1 MLAMARGYARHGIEA
16 VEVQVQVDVTNGLP
30 TFDIVGLPDVG
41 LREARERVR
50 SALRNSGF
58 EFPLRRVTVNL
69 APADMRKEG
78 PGFDLP
84 IALAILSATGVL
96 PATSLGGLAAA
107 GELGLDGSLRP
118 VAGVL
123 SMALAAGDGH
133 LRGLLVPAGNGREAA
148 LVKGVAVHPC
158 RNLKEAV
165 QVAAGQ
171 VRPGGTAP
179 GPNDDQAAP
188 RTISAGADEP
198 PEDDEAWA
206 DIRGQA
212 QAKRALEVA
221 VAGGHNILLVGPPGT
236 GKTLLA
242 RRVAAL
248 LPDLPVDEAI
258 QVTRLYSVAG
268 RLPGGRLVVRPPFRA
283 PHHTAST
290 TALIGRLGAP
300 GEISLAHLG
309 VLFLDELPEFRRDAL
324 EALRQ
329 PLEEGRITVTRSGG
343 AVTFPARLTLVAAM
357 NPCRCGHLG
366 DNRQP
371 CVCTPG
377 QVRQYR
383 ARVSG
388 PLLDRLELQVEVP
401 RPGFDELARG
411 PGDGSLAAL
420 RRRIA
425 DIHDLERRRN
435 GGVLNA
441 HLDRRRLGRV
451 ARLDPEAA
459 DLLRRAFVRF
469 GLSVR
474 AYDRLTRVARTIA
487 DLAGAEGV
495 GPGHMAEALQYRL
508 NEFGPAVE
516 PAEETEEKSAGEPG
530 GRTQTRCR
538 PRAKR
543 L

>member
-1 MLAMARGYARHGIEA
+1 MLAMVRGYALRGIEA

-41 LREARERVR
+41 LKEARERVR

-84 IALAILSATGVL
+84 IALAILAAVGVIPEAPL
-96 PATSLGGLAAA
+96 RGLAAV
-107 GELGLDGSLRP
+107 GELGLDGALRP
-118 VAGVL
+118 VTGVL
-123 SMALAAGDGH
+123 SMALAAAGGS
-133 LRGLLVPAGNGREAA
+133 LRGLLVPSGNAGEAA
-148 LVKGVAVHPC
+148 LVKGAPVHPC
-158 RNLKEAV
+158 RDLREAV
-165 QVAAGQ
+165 RVAAGQ
-171 VRPGGTAP
+171 P
-179 GPNDDQAAP
+179 GPPGPALGAEGSEGAAVGCAA
-188 RTISAGADEP
+188 AGPSGKPA
-198 PEDDEAWA
+198 EDDEAWA
-206 DIRGQA
+206 DIKGQA

-221 VAGGHNILLVGPPGT
+221 VAGGHNILLIGPPGT
-236 GKTLLA
+236 GKTMLA

-248 LPDLPVDEAI
+248 LPDLPVEDAI

-329 PLEEGRITVTRSGG
+329 PLEEGAVTVARAGG
-343 AVTFPARLTLVAAM
+343 AVSFPARLTLVAAM

-366 DNRQP
+366 DPRRA
-371 CVCTPG
+371 CSCAPG
-377 QVRQYR
+377 DVRRYR

-401 RPGFDELARG
+401 RPELDQLMG
-411 PGDGSLAAL
+411 VTTDGSLSAL

-425 DIHDLERRRN
+425 EVRDLQRRRN
-435 GGVLNA
+435 GGALNA
-441 HLDRRRLGRV
+441 HVDRRRLGRV
-451 ARLDPEAA
+451 ARLSPEAA

-487 DLAGAEGV
+487 DLAGAEAI
-495 GPGHMAEALQYRL
+495 GPGHMSEALQYRL
-508 NEFGPAVE
+508 HDQGPADGPGE
-516 PAEETEEKSAGEPG
+516 GPGDGAEGEMD
-530 GRTQTRCR
+530 QTRCR
-538 PRAKR
+538 LRAKR